1 MKKAII
7 IIVMLMAFSA
17 VGYAQGRSISKKPKI
32 TTPYITTDGDTLK
45 VGLDVQLLEAAGD
58 NNCYK
63 YVQLLNKF
71 NEPIQPATTRV
82 AFKKQPILFFKEEDG
97 VMYAFTEFFSI
108 NIEGALYSKEIRTVP
123 KKN

>member
-7 IIVMLMAFSA
+7 LLAMLLAFAA

-32 TTPYITTDGDTLK
+32 MTPYITADGDTLK
-45 VGLDVQLLEAAGD
+45 VGMELQLLDAAGD

-63 YVQLLNKF
+63 YVQALNGF
-71 NEPIQPATTRV
+71 NEPIQPATTKV

-97 VMYAFTEFFSI
+97 VYYAFTKFFSI
-108 NIEGALYSKEIRTVP
+108 NIEGALYSKEIRAIKP
-123 KKN
+123 R

>member
-1 MKKAII
+1 MKKSII
-7 IIVMLMAFSA
+7 LIVMLMAFSA

-32 TTPYITTDGDTLK
+32 TTPYITADGDTLK
-45 VGLDVQLLEAAGD
+45 VGLDVQLLEATGD

-108 NIEGALYSKEIRTVP
+108 NVEGALYSKEIRTVP
-123 KKN
+123 KKK

>member
-1 MKKAII
+1 MKKSII
-7 IIVMLMAFSA
+7 LIVMLMAFSA

-32 TTPYITTDGDTLK
+32 TTPYITADGDTLK
-45 VGLDVQLLEAAGD
+45 VGLDVQLLEATGD

-82 AFKKQPILFFKEEDG
+82 AFKKQPIF
-97 VMYAFTEFFSI
+97 I
-108 NIEGALYSKEIRTVP
+108 NVGSNIINGMM
-123 KKN
+123 